1 MNKIIAAIALA
12 LVCKMSFSQSIDAE
26 KLNTYF
32 DVLEKNNKF
41 MGSVSIHQNGKEI
54 YAKSIGFAD
63 VANQQKANENTKYR
77 IGSITKTFTAVLVF
91 KAIEEKKLSLTQTIN
106 RFFPQQKNAEKITI
120 AQLLSHRSGIGNFTS
135 DDTFPKWR
143 TEAKTKAEMLKIIN
157 QSGIDFAPDSTA
169 KYSNSNYVLLT
180 YILEDIYKKP
190 YREILNKNIIK
201 KIGLKNTYF
210 GSAIN
215 VKNNEAYSYKFREN
229 WVKDDETNMSIPL
242 GAGGIVSTPKD
253 LNLFVDALFAGKI
266 ISKKNVE
273 IMKPK
278 NANIGMGLLLP
289 PYKNKSGFGHN
300 GSIDAFASFFII
312 FPKDNIVLSVTSNGS
327 NMSMNAINETLIKAI
342 YNEAFEIPQF
352 KTFAVTAESL
362 EPYLGVYA
370 NEKAPFKLTIT
381 KTGNTLQV
389 QPTGQPVFDLVATEK
404 DVFEYEKRK
413 VTIRFHPE
421 KKMLNFKM
429 GERVMDFVKE

>member
-1 MNKIIAAIALA
+1 
-12 LVCKMSFSQSIDAE
+12 
-26 KLNTYF
+26 
-32 DVLEKNNKF
+32 
-41 MGSVSIHQNGKEI
+41 
-54 YAKSIGFAD
+54 
-63 VANQQKANENTKYR
+63 
-77 IGSITKTFTAVLVF
+77 
-91 KAIEEKKLSLTQTIN
+91 
-106 RFFPQQKNAEKITI
+106 
-120 AQLLSHRSGIGNFTS
+120 
-135 DDTFPKWR
+135 
-143 TEAKTKAEMLKIIN
+143 
-157 QSGIDFAPDSTA
+157 
-169 KYSNSNYVLLT
+169 
-180 YILEDIYKKP
+180 
-190 YREILNKNIIK
+190 
-201 KIGLKNTYF
+201 
-210 GSAIN
+210 
-215 VKNNEAYSYKFREN
+215 
-229 WVKDDETNMSIPL
+229 
-242 GAGGIVSTPKD
+242 
-253 LNLFVDALFAGKI
+253 
-266 ISKKNVE
+266 
-273 IMKPK
+273 MKPK

-300 GSIDAFASFFII
+300 GSIDAFSSFFII
-312 FPKDNIVLSVTSNGS
+312 FPKDNIVFSVTSNGS

-421 KKMLNFKM
+421 KMMLNFKM

>member
-1 MNKIIAAIALA
+1 MKKIITSVLLG
-12 LVCKMSFSQSIDAE
+12 LVSQLCFSQSMNTE

-41 MGSVSIHQNGKEI
+41 MGTVSINQNGKEI

-63 VANQQKANENTKYR
+63 VETKKKANESTRYR
-77 IGSITKTFTAVLVF
+77 IGSITKTFTATLVF
-91 KAIEEKKLSLTQTIN
+91 KAIEEKKLSLSQTIN

-135 DDTFPKWR
+135 DDQFPKWR
-143 TEAKTKAEMLKIIN
+143 TETKTKDEMLKIID
-157 QSGIDFAPDSTA
+157 QSGIDFKPDSTS

-180 YILEDIYKKP
+180 YILEDVYKKP
-190 YREILNKNIIK
+190 YQEILNKKIIK
-201 KIGLKNTYF
+201 KIGLKNTNF
-210 GSAIN
+210 GSTIN
-215 VKNNEAYSYKFREN
+215 VKNNEANSYKFREN
-229 WVKDDETNMSIPL
+229 WLKDDETNMSIPL
-242 GAGGIVSTPKD
+242 GAGGIVSTGKD
-253 LNLFVDALFAGKI
+253 LNLFVEALFAGKI
-266 ISKKNVE
+266 ISLKNVE
-273 IMKPK
+273 QMKPK

-300 GSIDAFASFFII
+300 GSIDAFTSFFIH
-312 FPKDNIVLSVTSNGS
+312 FPKDKITFSVTSNGS
-327 NMSMNAINETLIKAI
+327 NMNINSINETIIKAI
-342 YNEAFEIPQF
+342 DKEPFEIPEF
-352 KTFAVTAESL
+352 KTFAVTAETL
-362 EPYLGVYA
+362 EQYLGVYA

-389 QPTGQPVFDLVATEK
+389 QPTGQPVFDLVAKEK

-413 VTIRFHPE
+413 VTIRFNPE

-429 GERVMDFVKE
+429 GEKVLDFEKE